1 MAFNRIL
8 FRTVTGL
15 CLVSPILLVAQDLEH
30 APATESIRE
39 SDLRRDVSFLTSDT
53 MAGRLTGT
61 SGNRLA
67 GDFIGDRFAQLGLR
81 PLGGNDY
88 RIPFTLV
95 EPTLE
100 NTGSHRLTIN
110 GIVPTTFTFGHDFY
124 PERFSASG
132 EQSGAVVFLG
142 FGITAPDLG
151 HDDYGNYDVSQKVVL
166 VLNHEPGEN
175 DQSKSFDRTKP
186 SEYGRSVRKAIEAQR
201 RGAVAVLFVSD
212 SHNHDVAG
220 NLDTAME
227 RAWPIQV
234 NSAPRYELGA
244 WVEQIHIPTIRIST
258 TVADQLVA
266 HVGTTLS
273 ELAVIAE
280 SVDFEPHDLGTS
292 VTVKTQVSRQ
302 TVTVDN
308 LLGLIEGQDDTLRDE
323 WVIIGGHYDHEGTTA
338 TNVYHGADD
347 NASGV
352 AGILE
357 IAEAFSLASLA
368 GQSPSRSVLFAAW
381 NAEERGLLG
390 SWAYTEMPVTPL
402 SDTVA
407 VVNLDMIGRNE
418 EIPAGRSRRFFGLP
432 PQPASSNTNSVNILG
447 YSLSND
453 LRNAAVA
460 ANTVDLA
467 IQFRYDHSQSNL
479 LRRSDQWPFL
489 ARGVPALFVHTGL
502 HPDYHTVRDS
512 ADKLNYEKM
521 TRIVQFAY
529 QLAWN
534 LSKSNERPALNQTN
548 DQP

>member
-1 MAFNRIL
+1 MTFNRNL
-8 FRTVTGL
+8 FRTVIGL
-15 CLVSPILLVAQDLEH
+15 CLTSPLPLVGQDLEH

-39 SDLRRDVSFLTSDT
+39 SDLRRDVSFLTADT

-67 GDFIGDRFAQLGLR
+67 GDFIGDRFAQLGLT
-81 PLGGNDY
+81 PLGGSNY
-88 RIPFTLV
+88 RMPFNLID
-95 EPTLE
+95 PTLD

-110 GIVPTTFTFGHDFY
+110 GTAPTTFTLGHDFY

-151 HDDYGNYDVSQKVVL
+151 HDDYGDYDLNKKIVL
-166 VLNHEPGEN
+166 VLNHEPAEN

-186 SEYGRSVRKAIEAQR
+186 SEYARSVRKAIEAQR

-212 SHNHDVAG
+212 THNHDVAS

-227 RAWPIQV
+227 RAWPGRA
-234 NSAPRYELGA
+234 NSTPRYELGA
-244 WVEQIHIPTIRIST
+244 WVEQIYIPTIRIST
-258 TVADQLVA
+258 TVADQLAA

-273 ELAVIAE
+273 ELAVLAE
-280 SVDFEPHDLGTS
+280 SEDFKPHELDTS

-308 LLGLIEGQDDTLRDE
+308 LLGLIEGQDDSLRHE
-323 WVIIGGHYDHEGTTA
+323 WVIIGGHYDHEGATA

-347 NASGV
+347 NASGI

-357 IAEAFSLASLA
+357 IAEAFSFASLA

-418 EIPAGRSRRFFGLP
+418 EIPDGRSRRFFGLP
-432 PQPASSNTNSVNILG
+432 PQPASSNINSVNILG

-460 ANTVDLA
+460 ANTVDLTLK
-467 IQFRYDHSQSNL
+467 FRYDHNQSNL

-489 ARGVPALFVHTGL
+489 ARGIPALFVHTGL

-512 ADKLNYEKM
+512 ADKLNYKKM

-534 LSKSNERPALNQTN
+534 LSKSDERPALNRTN

>member
-1 MAFNRIL
+1 M
-8 FRTVTGL
+8 
-15 CLVSPILLVAQDLEH
+15 SPLALVAQDLEH

-39 SDLRRDVSFLTSDT
+39 SDLRREVAVLTSDR

-61 SGNRLA
+61 SGNLLA
-67 GDFIGDRFAQLGLR
+67 GNFIGDRFAQLGLT
-81 PLGGNDY
+81 PLGSSDY
-88 RIPFTLV
+88 RIPFNLI
-95 EPTLE
+95 EPSLD
-100 NTGSHRLTIN
+100 NTGDQRLTIN
-110 GIVPTTFTFGHDFY
+110 GTVPTTFTLGHDFY

-132 EQSGAVVFLG
+132 EQSGTVVFLG
-142 FGITAPDLG
+142 FGITAPDLR
-151 HDDYGNYDVSQKVVL
+151 HDDYGDYDVNKKIVL
-166 VLNHEPGEN
+166 VLNHEPAEN
-175 DQSKSFDRTKP
+175 DQSKSFDHTKP
-186 SEYGRSVRKAIEAQR
+186 SEYARSVRKAIEAQR
-201 RGAVAVLFVSD
+201 RGAVAVLLVSD
-212 SHNHDVAG
+212 THNHDVAS
-220 NLDTAME
+220 NLNTAME
-227 RAWPIQV
+227 RAWPGRA
-234 NSAPRYELGA
+234 NRASRYELGA
-244 WVEQIHIPTIRIST
+244 WVEQIYIPTIRIST
-258 TVADQLVA
+258 TVADQLAA
-266 HVGTTLS
+266 HGGTTLS
-273 ELAVIAE
+273 ELAVLAE
-280 SVDFEPHDLGTS
+280 SEDFRPHELDTS

-302 TVTVDN
+302 TVAVDN
-308 LLGLIEGQDDTLRDE
+308 LLGLIEGRDNSLRHE
-323 WVIIGGHYDHEGTTA
+323 WVIVGGHYDHEGATG

-347 NASGV
+347 NASGI

-390 SWAYTEMPVTPL
+390 SWAYTEMPITPL

-432 PQPASSNTNSVNILG
+432 PQPAASNINSVNILG

-460 ANTVDLA
+460 ANTVDLTL
-467 IQFRYDHSQSNL
+467 QFRYDHNQSNL

-489 ARGVPALFVHTGL
+489 ARGVPALFIHTGL
-502 HPDYHTVRDS
+502 HPDYHTVHDS

-534 LSKSNERPALNQTN
+534 LSNANERPALNRTN

>member
-1 MAFNRIL
+1 MTFNRNL
-8 FRTVTGL
+8 FRTVIGL
-15 CLVSPILLVAQDLEH
+15 CLTSPLPLVGQDLEH

-39 SDLRRDVSFLTSDT
+39 SDLRRDVSFLTADT

-67 GDFIGDRFAQLGLR
+67 GDFIGDRFAQLGLT
-81 PLGGNDY
+81 PLGGSNY
-88 RIPFTLV
+88 RMPFNLID
-95 EPTLE
+95 PTLD

-110 GIVPTTFTFGHDFY
+110 GTAPTTFTLGHDFY

-151 HDDYGNYDVSQKVVL
+151 HDDYGDYDLNKKIVL
-166 VLNHEPGEN
+166 VLNHEPAEN

-186 SEYGRSVRKAIEAQR
+186 SEYARSVRKAIEAQR

-212 SHNHDVAG
+212 THNHDVAS

-227 RAWPIQV
+227 RTWPGRA
-234 NSAPRYELGA
+234 NSTPRYELGA
-244 WVEQIHIPTIRIST
+244 WVEQIYIPTIRIST
-258 TVADQLVA
+258 TVADQLAA

-273 ELAVIAE
+273 ELAVLAE
-280 SVDFEPHDLGTS
+280 SEDFKPHELDAS
-292 VTVKTQVSRQ
+292 VTVETQVSRQ

-308 LLGLIEGQDDTLRDE
+308 LLGLIEGQDDSLRHE
-323 WVIIGGHYDHEGTTA
+323 WVIIGGHYDHEGATA

-347 NASGV
+347 NASGI

-357 IAEAFSLASLA
+357 IAEAFSFASLA

-418 EIPAGRSRRFFGLP
+418 EIPDGRSRRFFGLP
-432 PQPASSNTNSVNILG
+432 PQPASSNINSVNILG

-460 ANTVDLA
+460 ANTVGLTLK
-467 IQFRYDHSQSNL
+467 FRYDHNQSNL

-489 ARGVPALFVHTGL
+489 ARGIPALFVHTGL

-512 ADKLNYEKM
+512 ADKLNYKKM

-534 LSKSNERPALNQTN
+534 LSKSDERPALNRTN